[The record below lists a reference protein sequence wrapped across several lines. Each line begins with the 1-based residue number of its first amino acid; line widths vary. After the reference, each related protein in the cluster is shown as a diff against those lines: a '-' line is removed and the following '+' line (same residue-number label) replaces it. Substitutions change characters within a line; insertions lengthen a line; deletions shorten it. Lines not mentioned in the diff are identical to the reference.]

1 MDFVV
6 FLLFSSFPILNDF
19 HGRTFLEFLYVGN
32 FWLPVS
38 ALYDD
43 HSIDSVWVN
52 QWAGLP
58 RPSRIWMI
66 RRENRKRRD

>member
-58 RPSRIWMI
+58 PAIKNLDDQK
-66 RRENRKRRD
+66 REQKET